1 MSSTNEF
8 QERGFPDDR
17 KKLDGFRL
25 FNTVSPQDSQHL
37 ETNSTF
43 NIRKSLAWDS
53 AFFTNPGV
61 LDPEELLQTT
71 SSGAT
76 GNAVNLLGNEKEI
89 LLPSESLEPERT
101 RKFESCSYRKSLA
114 WDNAFYTSPGVLD
127 PEELSIVNKGFKKSE
142 SHQLPAIQEVWRSTE
157 SESTTDSGSSAL
169 ASLEFE
175 LFEDKMSSMQK
186 PASLK
191 LKRGRGLQNVHSTK
205 KTDAS
210 SRVKMKASASQR
222 QNLNDRPERILQE
235 VFVSSQRQL
244 AAGSGKLIPTASLK
258 QPKIFSGVNHSSSA
272 ATKRSSLGGNYVKMG
287 TAKAAPVAGQCSALS
302 KKPCLRASSSIVT
315 HSSTPSP
322 KLSSSGSPAAKD
334 TSESPMNSRRKFDY
348 SLDDFAAN
356 GLTMSNPL
364 RFAKENKD
372 EESSCQD
379 SGKMLTPKSTVY
391 ASSATSLDGWS
402 SESSSSSMSQKS
414 ISSQISFGSDASQAS
429 DTEHCV
435 GQENQETS
443 LPNQNRKP
451 SGLRVPSPKIG
462 FFDEEITLVQARG
475 SMQFHSV
482 VPSTVSQNGG
492 AKRYGKLKPPRN
504 FDGKNNVQKVLNRVN
519 KECTKE
525 NEEPNIHSPGE
536 NMCSGQDNSDR
547 ENTYYF
553 KNQIEGLSEQVG
565 IIDLGCD
572 VVMELRTDKNAFHA

>member
-1 MSSTNEF
+1 M
-8 QERGFPDDR
+8 DDR
-17 KKLDGFRL
+17 QKLDGFIL
-25 FNTVSPQDSQHL
+25 FNTVSPQDSQDL
-37 ETNSTF
+37 EINSMF

-61 LDPEELLQTT
+61 LEPEELLQTT

-76 GNAVNLLGNEKEI
+76 GNAVNLLGNEEEI

-101 RKFESCSYRKSLA
+101 RKFESCSYRKSLT

-142 SHQLPAIQEVWRSTE
+142 SHQLLAIQEVWRSTE
-157 SESTTDSGSSAL
+157 SKSTTDSGSSAL

-175 LFEDKMSSMQK
+175 LFGDKMLSMQK

-222 QNLNDRPERILQE
+222 QNLNNQPERILKE

-244 AAGSGKLIPTASLK
+244 AAGSGKFIPTASLK
-258 QPKIFSGVNHSSSA
+258 QPKLFSGVSHSSTA
-272 ATKRSSLGGNYVKMG
+272 ATRRSSLGGNYVKMG
-287 TAKAAPVAGQCSALS
+287 TAKAARGQCSTLS
-302 KKPCLRASSSIVT
+302 KKPCLRASSGIVT

-348 SLDDFAAN
+348 ALDDFAAN

-364 RFAKENKD
+364 RFTKKNKD
-372 EESSCQD
+372 ELESSCQD
-379 SGKMLTPKSTVY
+379 SGKMFTPKSTIY
-391 ASSATSLDGWS
+391 ASSAASLDGWS
-402 SESSSSSMSQKS
+402 SESSSSSMSQRS

-429 DTEHCV
+429 DTVHCV

-443 LPNQNRKP
+443 LPDQNMKP

-475 SMQFHSV
+475 SMHFHSV

-492 AKRYGKLKPPRN
+492 AKLYGKLKPPRN

-525 NEEPNIHSPGE
+525 NEEPNIHCPGE
-536 NMCSGQDNSDR
+536 NMCSGQDNSDGY
-547 ENTYYF
+547 NTYYF
-553 KNQIEGLSEQVG
+553 KNQIEGLTEQVG

-572 VVMELRTDKNAFHA
+572 VVMEFRPDKNAFHA